1 MRGMPLSAPKDR
13 TVGASIA
20 PDELLSFETALQRER
35 ELLAGLGAGEHAPLF
50 LVWRTPKAL
59 IMPRGMGA
67 KPGVQDAATEMAR
80 QGWPVHERDTGGDL
94 SPQSPGIV
102 NLSLAF
108 RDESASPSI
117 GCAYVRLLE
126 SVNRFLT
133 TEFDIE
139 ATATAVPGSFCD
151 GAYNV
156 VVDGRKLGG
165 TAQRWRMV
173 RKADGAGGADVLAH
187 VALLCSLDLVEA
199 VCAINTFY
207 ALCGIEKRVEAERHV
222 TLAELAGSER
232 ARPDAV
238 AAKLGAFLASW
249 MPEMK

>member
-1 MRGMPLSAPKDR
+1 MPLSAPAER
-13 TVGASIA
+13 TGGASTA
-20 PDELLSFETALQRER
+20 PDEMLSFETALQRER
-35 ELLAGLGAGEHAPLF
+35 ELLAGLGGGEHTPRF
-50 LVWRTPKAL
+50 LVWRTPQAL

-67 KPGVQDAATEMAR
+67 KPGVQYAATEMAR

-108 RDESASPSI
+108 RDDSASPSI
-117 GCAYVRLLE
+117 ARAYVRLIE
-126 SVNRFLT
+126 PVNRFLLSEFGIET
-133 TEFDIE
+133 T
-139 ATATAVPGSFCD
+139 AAAVPGSFCD

-156 VVDGRKLGG
+156 VAGGRKLGG

-173 RKADGAGGADVLAH
+173 RKADGGPGGADVLAH
-187 VALLCSLDLVEA
+187 VALLCSLELVEA

-222 TLAELAGSER
+222 TLAEIVGAER
-232 ARPDAV
+232 ARPEEV
-238 AAKLGAFLASW
+238 SAALGQYL
-249 MPEMK
+249 ETERL